1 VSDKKAFR
9 AWLKKRKI
17 EDVEALVPDMA
28 GAARGKLLPAD
39 KCGAGEIKLPE
50 GVFAQ
55 TVSGDY
61 IDNQANVEDR
71 DMLIVPDITTL
82 RTVPWLK
89 EPTASVFVDCFAK
102 DGSPVNTAPRQVLRN
117 VLSLYEAEGWA
128 PVVAPEVEFYLINP
142 HADANTEV
150 APPEGRLGRTE
161 TSRQP
166 FSIDQMNDFDPFIN
180 QVYAFCEEQGIRI
193 DALSQE
199 MGPAQFEIN
208 FLHGDSLTLAD
219 HVFLFKRTVKEA
231 AIQHG
236 MHATFLAKPMG
247 EEAGSALHVHQ
258 SVVDI
263 ERGTNIFSTKTG
275 RPSRLFSA
283 YIGGLQKYMPDALL
297 NFAPYV
303 NSYRRFLNSW
313 SSPINLAWAIDN
325 RTVGLRV
332 PDSPPD
338 ARRVE
343 NRLAGSDV
351 NPYLVIAATLACG
364 YLGMKEGLK
373 ASDPVEGSAYDIP
386 FSLHP
391 HIYASIDA
399 MRKSDA
405 MRNTLGDEF
414 VTLYC
419 SLKESEYQEFQ
430 SIITPWERE
439 ILLFNV

>member
-1 VSDKKAFR
+1 MSDRNAFQ
-9 AWLKKRKI
+9 AWLKERKI

-39 KCGAGEIKLPE
+39 KCGSGEIKLPE

-55 TVSGDY
+55 TISGDY
-61 IDNQANVEDR
+61 IDNKENVEDR

-82 RTVPWLK
+82 RIVPWFK
-89 EPTASVFVDCFAK
+89 EPTASVFVDCLAK

-117 VLSLYEAEGWA
+117 VLGLYEAKGWA

-142 HADANTEV
+142 HADANAEV
-150 APPEGRLGRTE
+150 EPPEGRLGRTE
-161 TSRQP
+161 TARQP

-180 QVYAFCEEQGIRI
+180 EVYSFCEVQGIKI

-208 FLHGDSLTLAD
+208 FLHGDPVALAD
-219 HVFLFKRTVKEA
+219 HVFLFKRTVREA
-231 AIQHG
+231 AIHHG
-236 MHATFLAKPMG
+236 MHATFLAKPMA
-247 EEAGSALHVHQ
+247 EEAGSALHIHQ
-258 SVVDI
+258 SVMNIDD
-263 ERGTNIFSTKTG
+263 GSNIFSTKTG
-275 RPSRLFSA
+275 KPSKLFSS
-283 YIGGLQKYMPDALL
+283 YIAGLQKYMPEALL
-297 NFAPYV
+297 VFAPYV

-313 SSPINLAWAIDN
+313 SSPINLAWAVDN

-332 PDSPPD
+332 PDSSPA

-351 NPYLVIAATLACG
+351 NPYLAIAATLACG
-364 YLGMKEGLK
+364 YIGIEEGLK
-373 ASDPVEGSAYDIP
+373 AGDPVEGSAYDIP

-399 MRKSDA
+399 MKTSDA
-405 MRNTLGDEF
+405 MRKALGNDF

-419 SLKESEYQEFQ
+419 AVKENEYREFQ

-439 ILLFNV
+439 ALLLNV